1 MKSCST
7 KATPRV
13 VFKIRFFCDHV
24 EQIDQLE
31 EALVRKPQKLQLDLI
46 GAEDLSPDIALLAR
60 SVLANRSPKT
70 HLITNARSSLQ
81 GGAVLVWLM
90 GDTRL
95 IQDDARLF
103 FRKPYE
109 DNTGDGE
116 DWRGNLEGGDVGLEE
131 IDYAQ
136 VLQHINHFLPVTE
149 LAGRA
154 VGKETLRQYG
164 LIDNEK
170 ADQFL
175 ASVFARVEKKPAP
188 ASNPPPPPAP
198 GRGRRIAGLPK
209 ASSRRG

>member
-1 MKSCST
+1 MKPCST

-31 EALVRKPQKLQLDLI
+31 EALARKPQKFQLDLI
-46 GAEDLSPDIALLAR
+46 GADDLSPDIALLAR

-95 IQDDARLF
+95 IQDDAKLF
-103 FRKPYE
+103 FRKPHE
-109 DNTGDGE
+109 DTTSDGE
-116 DWRGNLEGGDVGLEE
+116 DWRGALEGAEVGLEE

-136 VLQHINHFLPVTE
+136 ALQHINHFLPVNE
-149 LAGRA
+149 LAGRP

-164 LIDNEK
+164 LTDNEK

-188 ASNPPPPPAP
+188 ASAPQWPAQG
-198 GRGRRIAGLPK
+198 GRGATVPK
-209 ASSRRG
+209 AISRRG

>member
-1 MKSCST
+1 MLPKKAMKTCSA

-31 EALVRKPQKLQLDLI
+31 EVLARKPQRIQLDMI
-46 GAEDLSPDIALLAR
+46 GADDLSPDIALLAR

-95 IQDDARLF
+95 IQDDAKLF
-103 FRKPYE
+103 FRKSHV
-109 DNTGDGE
+109 DNGSDRE
-116 DWRGNLEGGDVGLEE
+116 DWRGSLDGAETSLEE

-136 VLQHINHFLPVTE
+136 VLQHINHFLPVNE
-149 LAGRA
+149 LAGRP
-154 VGKETLRQYG
+154 VGKDTLRQYG

-188 ASNPPPPPAP
+188 ASILPRPEP
-198 GRGRRIAGLPK
+198 RKRIVKL
-209 ASSRRG
+209 SSRL